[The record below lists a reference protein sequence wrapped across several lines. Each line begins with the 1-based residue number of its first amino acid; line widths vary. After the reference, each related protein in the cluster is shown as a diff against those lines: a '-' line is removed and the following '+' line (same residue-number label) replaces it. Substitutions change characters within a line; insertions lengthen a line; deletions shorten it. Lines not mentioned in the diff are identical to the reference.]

1 MAQSARCLNGLVFLL
16 IVAIPQTGAACG
28 YNPLRLLHAE
38 RAGTEPL
45 IHTVDQNIIHGA
57 EYVTILQLF
66 NVHMADFVIDVQF
79 ISRRVRQFFERR
91 FEVAF
96 ITPGF
101 KIPTDIRICVCSRST
116 RDKPLPSQSEQ
127 PKHKILHGW
136 GNTLC
141 CPVMID
147 AACTGPM
154 EFLKSHMLNGFHSR
168 IVIIGILGQQL
179 APDILQTMPV
189 VLELEQHGDH
199 LGLEH
204 LRIIGC
210 RQTSSQSLRT
220 GLGLKKQRVA
230 THHFQPCGTRIRGC
244 IRHQFRGGHGEFIG
258 CEHRTICQFKI
269 QQPVVFGIL
278 DFVAGQIHQEFRI
291 RLFNEHT
298 VSCRE
303 RVMVQRNQ
311 FNIPQ
316 LGHGCGWADQPFD
329 IVDVRVLIVL
339 P

>member
-1 MAQSARCLNGLVFLL
+1 
-16 IVAIPQTGAACG
+16 
-28 YNPLRLLHAE
+28 
-38 RAGTEPL
+38 
-45 IHTVDQNIIHGA
+45 
-57 EYVTILQLF
+57 
-66 NVHMADFVIDVQF
+66 
-79 ISRRVRQFFERR
+79 
-91 FEVAF
+91 
-96 ITPGF
+96 
-101 KIPTDIRICVCSRST
+101 
-116 RDKPLPSQSEQ
+116 
-127 PKHKILHGW
+127 
-136 GNTLC
+136 
-141 CPVMID
+141 MID

-154 EFLKSHMLNGFHSR
+154 EFFKSHMLDGFHSR

-179 APDILQTMPV
+179 TPDILQTMPV
-189 VLELEQHGDH
+189 VLELEQHGNH

-210 RQTSSQSLRT
+210 RQTSSQSLCA
-220 GLGLKKQRVA
+220 GLGLEEQRVA
-230 THHFQPCGTRIRGC
+230 AHHFQPCGTRVRGC

-269 QQPVVFGIL
+269 QQPVVFGFL

-298 VSCRE
+298 VPCRE

-311 FNIPQ
+311 FNFPQ

-339 P
+339 PEDDAPTFAGTVEPCGQQFGNLVEITHCHSSPLSSGSTYRVVRPAPTRRTSPESAMLLMIRCA